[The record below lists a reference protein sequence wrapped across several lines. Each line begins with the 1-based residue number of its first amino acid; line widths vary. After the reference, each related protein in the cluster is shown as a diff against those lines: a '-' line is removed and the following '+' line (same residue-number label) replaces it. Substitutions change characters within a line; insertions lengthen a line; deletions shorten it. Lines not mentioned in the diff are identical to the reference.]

1 MGGQVEPR
9 RHLALGD
16 FFPALREF
24 LQLLLRAEL
33 DEA

>member
-1 MGGQVEPR
+1 MSGQVEPR
-9 RHLALGD
+9 EHLALGE
-16 FFPALREF
+16 FFRALREF